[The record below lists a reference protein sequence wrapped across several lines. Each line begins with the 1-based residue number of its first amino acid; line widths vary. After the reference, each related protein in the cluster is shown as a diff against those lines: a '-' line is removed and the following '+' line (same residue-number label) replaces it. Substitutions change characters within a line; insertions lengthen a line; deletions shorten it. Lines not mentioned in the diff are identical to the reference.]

1 MFPGGSKGNIGKKIV
16 SFLLF
21 DFLNFSDQIYWYL
34 DEIMIL
40 NMIWHEKQKRV
51 SAKKIGGGKN
61 ILNCYF
67 SKTIYTSVQQN
78 KYLRMDN

>member
-40 NMIWHEKQKRV
+40 NMIWYEKQKLV
-51 SAKKIGGGKN
+51 CPPKK
-61 ILNCYF
+61 
-67 SKTIYTSVQQN
+67 
-78 KYLRMDN
+78 